1 MAGPRRELT
10 ADEVRE
16 LLGELGRRLSA
27 KGVAAT
33 IYIVGGAAIALEM
46 DARRLTA
53 DVDAIFH
60 PETTV
65 REEAEKL
72 AAERGL
78 PKDWLNSSVPG
89 FIPGG
94 DDDAV
99 PLELDGIAV
108 TTASP
113 EHLLAMKMASYRPG
127 RDQSDLELL
136 FDRIG
141 ITDPGQA
148 ADIALSVYGEYSV
161 VLPDRDELILSAQ
174 AILDRRRPAKR
185 QAPQRGSQGRKAR
198 GTPAGGRFDV
208 TARHESAVELP

>member
-10 ADEVRE
+10 ADQVRD
-16 LLGELGRRLSA
+16 LLAELGRRLKA
-27 KGVAAT
+27 KGVDAT
-33 IYIVGGAAIALEM
+33 VYIVGGAAIALEV
-46 DARRLTA
+46 DARRVTV
-53 DVDAIFH
+53 DVAAIFH

-65 REEAEKL
+65 REEAEQL

-78 PKDWLNSSVPG
+78 PKDWLNNSVRT
-89 FIPGG
+89 FVPGG

-99 PLELDGIAV
+99 PLELDGITV

-127 RDQSDLELL
+127 KDQSDLELL

-148 ADIALSVYGEYSV
+148 ADIALSVYGEYSAL
-161 VLPDRDELILSAQ
+161 LPDRDELILSAQ
-174 AILDRRRPAKR
+174 AILNRRRAAKR
-185 QAPQRGSQGRKAR
+185 RRSAT
-198 GTPAGGRFDV
+198 GTPA
-208 TARHESAVELP
+208 P

>member
-10 ADEVRE
+10 ADQVRD
-16 LLGELGRRLSA
+16 LLAELGRRLKA
-27 KGVAAT
+27 KGVDAT
-33 IYIVGGAAIALEM
+33 VYIVGGAAIALEM
-46 DARRLTA
+46 DARRVTA

-65 REEAEKL
+65 REEAEQL

-78 PKDWLNSSVPG
+78 PKDWLNSSVRG
-89 FIPGG
+89 FVPGG

-99 PLELDGIAV
+99 PLELDGITV

-113 EHLLAMKMASYRPG
+113 EHLLAMKMASYPPG
-127 RDQSDLELL
+127 KDQSDLELL

-148 ADIALSVYGEYSV
+148 ADIALSVYGEYSAL
-161 VLPDRDELILSAQ
+161 LPDRDELILSAQ
-174 AILDRRRPAKR
+174 AILNRRRAAKR
-185 QAPQRGSQGRKAR
+185 RRSAT
-198 GTPAGGRFDV
+198 GTPA
-208 TARHESAVELP
+208 P

>member
-10 ADEVRE
+10 ADQVRD
-16 LLGELGRRLSA
+16 LLAELGRRLKA
-27 KGVAAT
+27 KGVDAT
-33 IYIVGGAAIALEM
+33 VYIVGGAAIALEV
-46 DARRLTA
+46 DARRVTA

-65 REEAEKL
+65 REEAEQL

-78 PKDWLNSSVPG
+78 PKDWLNSSVRG
-89 FIPGG
+89 FVPGG

-99 PLELDGIAV
+99 PLELDGITV

-113 EHLLAMKMASYRPG
+113 EHLLAMKMASYPPG
-127 RDQSDLELL
+127 KDQSDLELL

-148 ADIALSVYGEYSV
+148 ADIALSVYGEYSAL
-161 VLPDRDELILSAQ
+161 LPDRDELILSAQ
-174 AILDRRRPAKR
+174 AILNRRRAAKR
-185 QAPQRGSQGRKAR
+185 RRSAT
-198 GTPAGGRFDV
+198 GTPA
-208 TARHESAVELP
+208 P